1 MSPTKPR
8 KPTPRQEASSADT
21 APDRL
26 TELAQDPKLARL
38 VAANANASAPVETWV
53 MPGV

>member
-21 APDRL
+21 TPERL
-26 TELAQDPKLARL
+26 EELAEDPKLARL
-38 VAANANASAPVETWV
+38 AAADSNFFPK
-53 MPGV
+53 